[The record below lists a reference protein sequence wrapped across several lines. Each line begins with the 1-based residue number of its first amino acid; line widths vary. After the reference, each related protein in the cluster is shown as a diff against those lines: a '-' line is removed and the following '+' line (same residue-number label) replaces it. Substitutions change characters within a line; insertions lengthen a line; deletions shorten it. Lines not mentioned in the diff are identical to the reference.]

1 MGFDMKWI
9 VLAGFVGLITGCCTT
24 SGVVEY
30 RQVSVVPVKRVTVAP
45 VVTQVRVVPV
55 RPVVTRVV
63 SPVVQP
69 ILVDYVE
76 PVDVTT
82 TTIDFY

>member
-1 MGFDMKWI
+1 MKWI
-9 VLAGFVGLITGCCTT
+9 ALAGIIGLTTGCCTT
-24 SGVVEY
+24 TGVVEY
-30 RQVSVVPVKRVTVAP
+30 QQVSVVPVKKVAVTP
-45 VVTQVRVVPV
+45 CCTRVVPV

-63 SPVVQP
+63 SPVVEP
-69 ILVDYVE
+69 VLVDYVE

>member
-1 MGFDMKWI
+1 MKWTL
-9 VLAGFVGLITGCCTT
+9 LAGIVALTTGCCST
-24 SGVVEY
+24 GVVQY
-30 RQVSVVPVKRVTVAP
+30 QQVSVVPVKKVCCT
-45 VVTQVRVVPV
+45 RVVPM

-69 ILVDYVE
+69 VLVDYVE
-76 PVDVTT
+76 PIDVTT